1 MGSHWRFVYNNLI
14 HRHTGEMERSNMED
28 KNKKKVPFLLWPF
41 WLIWK
46 LVAIILELT
55 GRLLGA
61 ILGMVVII
69 LGIVLCATVI
79 GAILGIP
86 LIILGFMLM
95 IRSIF

>member
-1 MGSHWRFVYNNLI
+1 
-14 HRHTGEMERSNMED
+14 MED

>member
-1 MGSHWRFVYNNLI
+1 
-14 HRHTGEMERSNMED
+14 MED

-86 LIILGFMLM
+86 LIILGFLLM